1 MSDTGILSLRSYT
14 LTKDAH
20 AHDFDQIVIPLSG
33 AMEIGFADGG
43 HVVEVGHC
51 VIIPAGTEHQFGAH
65 EASRFLVAD
74 INGLPP
80 NATGLAEPCVQIGA
94 DLQAFCAYAET
105 QLTSSA
111 DDETHAMLVSL
122 FAHLFAQQDFAVR
135 RDARVMRAVRL
146 MEEDLSVSHP
156 VEALAEV
163 ACLSVSQFKTV
174 FRKNLGEPWSAYLT
188 RRRMEQAKT
197 LLTNTDAPV
206 NVVALDVGYDDASAF
221 SRRFRAH
228 FGQSPRAFARQP

>member
-1 MSDTGILSLRSYT
+1 MSDTGSLSLRSYT
-14 LTKDAH
+14 MTKDAH

-33 AMEIGFADGG
+33 AMEIGFADTG

-51 VIIPAGTEHQFGAH
+51 VIIPAGTAHQFGAH

-74 INGLPP
+74 MHGLPA
-80 NATGLAEPCVQIGA
+80 NALGLAEPCVQIGA

-111 DDETHAMLVSL
+111 DDQTRLLLVTL
-122 FAHLFAQQDFAVR
+122 FAHLFAQQDFAAR

-174 FRKNLGEPWSAYLT
+174 FKKNLGEPWSAYLT